1 MLCNAVRKPKY
12 VNFAFMT
19 QLLLP
24 IFPVATEYLTSTLG
38 VYRNEDFVYYMHN
51 GVPIF
56 SHSSSD
62 MNRFRYVTSHLLVQG
77 LCQNVDIERVFHV
90 STDSVR
96 RWKKKL
102 SEVGEAAF
110 FSPVIAH
117 SSSHKLLPDVLLR
130 IQTKLDAG
138 SSVNSIAKKENIS
151 EGSIRYAIKQGRLK
165 KSPNNK
171 GC

>member
-1 MLCNAVRKPKY
+1 MA
-12 VNFAFMT
+12 

-24 IFPVATEYLTSTLG
+24 LFPCETKFLTPTLG
-38 VYRNEDFVYYMHN
+38 VFLNEDLVYYMHN

-56 SHSSSD
+56 SHSASD
-62 MNRFRYVTSHLLVQG
+62 LTRFRYVSSHLLLQG

-102 SEVGEAAF
+102 SEVGESAF

-130 IQTKLDAG
+130 IQTKLDSG
-138 SSVNSIAKKENIS
+138 FSVNSIAKKEHIS

-165 KSPNNK
+165 KSSNNK